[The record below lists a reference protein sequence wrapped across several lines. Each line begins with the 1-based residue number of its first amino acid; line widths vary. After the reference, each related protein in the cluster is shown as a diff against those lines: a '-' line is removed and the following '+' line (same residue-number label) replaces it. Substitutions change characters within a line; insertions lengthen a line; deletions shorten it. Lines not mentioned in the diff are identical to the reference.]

1 MRQHVHKQ
9 NGFTLIELLIVVAIL
24 GIVMGAVYSVFI
36 ANQRTA
42 YTTDEVVEVQQN
54 LRIAMEAVTK
64 DLYSAGFL
72 IDTANTPAISA
83 FANNGGLKSAQVLNQ
98 APVPAGSDT
107 VTINM
112 ATLNNAFTRSS
123 TDVSTGSSTITVM
136 PPVAA
141 TQVAAIRLFNNNNS
155 IKIIRFESGKYRDL
169 GLYTIDPVGG
179 VDILNNTINFT
190 PAVTEDVKIGD
201 RIVLVPAGT
210 STPPTVRYE
219 LVNAATTTAGPN
231 TCPNNQLCLQ
241 RTIPT
246 GSEIV
251 AQNMSDFQLRYILDD
266 NSVTDTPADTKF
278 IKAVIVT
285 VWGETQATR
294 LLSGDVPKIRQLSS
308 VIRLRNRINKAD
320 ASSF

>member
-1 MRQHVHKQ
+1 MRQHAHKQ

-24 GIVMGAVYSVFI
+24 GIVMGAVYSLFI

-83 FANNGGLKSAQVLNQ
+83 FANDGGLKSAQVLNQ

-123 TDVSTGSSTITVM
+123 TDVSAGSSTITVM

-141 TQVAAIRLFNNNNS
+141 TQVAAIRLFHNDDS

-169 GLYTIDPVGG
+169 GLYTINHAGG
-179 VDILNNTINFT
+179 VDIPNNTINFT
-190 PAVTEDVKIGD
+190 PALTEDVKIGD
-201 RIVLVPAGT
+201 RIVLVPAG
-210 STPPTVRYE
+210 SITPPTVRYE
-219 LVNAATTTAGPN
+219 LVNAATAPPN
-231 TCPNNQLCLQ
+231 TCPANQLCLQ
-241 RTIPT
+241 RTT
-246 GSEIV
+246 NGVEIV

-266 NSVTDTPADTKF
+266 NSVTDTPADTKS

-285 VWGETQATR
+285 VWGETQVTR
-294 LLSGDVPKIRQLSS
+294 LLSANVPKIRQLSS